1 MHNKVEIAF
10 DAGWLAAPGLPRER
24 ARALLHLLRELEQ
37 SSSLRE
43 AARAAGVSYRFAWG
57 VLGDAAKVFGTAL
70 VEMQQGRGARLSA
83 LGRRVVQADA
93 RVRAALAGPF
103 EQLRGEIPLLL
114 AEALPGTRPRLSLH
128 ASHDLAVSALPEL
141 CGAHLELDVVFKGSD
156 DCLAALARGECDL
169 AGFHVP
175 DALPRAAAAAASLG
189 KWLDSRKHV
198 LVHFVRREQGLIVRP
213 GSRIRNVHD
222 LARPGVRFIH
232 RQNPAAE
239 GRGGRDASVAVEVA
253 RGRADAGFGLRAEA
267 ARNKLSFVPLAMERY
282 FIACPKASLQLPAVA
297 ALLETL
303 RSPELAAAIEKLPGY
318 SAAQAGRRHPLDAA
332 LTWVEHSREGLRT

>member
-1 MHNKVEIAF
+1 MHKRADIALET
-10 DAGWLAAPGLPRER
+10 DWLAAPGLSRER
-24 ARALLHLLRELEQ
+24 GRALMRLLRELEQ

-43 AARAAGVSYRFAWG
+43 AARATDVSYRFAWG
-57 VLGDAAKVFGTAL
+57 VLSDAAVAFGSPL
-70 VEMQQGRGARLSA
+70 VEMRQGRSARLSP
-83 LGRRVVQADA
+83 LGKRVLQADA
-93 RVRAALAGPF
+93 RVRHVLAEPF
-103 EQLRGEIPLLL
+103 ERLRSEIPLLL
-114 AEALPGTRPRLSLH
+114 AEAVSGAGQRLSLH
-128 ASHDLAVSALPEL
+128 ASHDLAIRALPAL
-141 CGAHLELDVVFKGSD
+141 CAARLGLDVTFRGSD

-232 RQNPAAE
+232 RQNPSADGARE
-239 GRGGRDASVAVEVA
+239 ASVAAAVA

-267 ARNKLSFVPLAMERY
+267 AQHKLSFVPLAVERY
-282 FIACPKASLQLPAVA
+282 FIACPRA
-297 ALLETL
+297 ALQAPGLGTLLEVL
-303 RSPELAAAIEKLPGY
+303 KSPQLAAAVRKLPGY
-318 SAAQAGRRHPLDAA
+318 SADQAGELHPLDTA
-332 LTWVEHSREGLRT
+332 LTWVEEKRTIPA